1 MHLLSGLIMGLL
13 GSLHCIG
20 MCGPI
25 ALSLP
30 MRDESKVSFFTSR
43 LLYNLGRVLT
53 YMILGIIFGYLGQGL
68 RIISSQQI
76 IAIVF
81 GVILLLF
88 FITPAKYK
96 QLMSN
101 FPPIAKI
108 KNIYTNFFG
117 RVLRYSG
124 NTGMFVIGVV
134 NGFIPCGF
142 VYLAIAAAVAFG
154 SVTEAVIFM
163 GFFGL
168 GTIPSLFVVSSLP
181 QLLKNK
187 FNYRKL
193 VPVFSVILAILFIL
207 RGMDLGIP
215 FISPKLEKVTKPQ
228 MHIQPEQ
235 KPEENKGNT
244 PASEEK
250 EDCCS

>member
-1 MHLLSGLIMGLL
+1 MGLL
-13 GSLHCIG
+13 GSMHCIG

-25 ALSLP
+25 ALALP
-30 MRDESKVSFFTSR
+30 MKEESKLSFFTGR
-43 LLYNLGRVLT
+43 LLYNLGRVVT
-53 YMILGIIFGYLGQGL
+53 YMIFGIVFGYLGQGL
-68 RIISSQQI
+68 RIISSQQFI
-76 IAIVF
+76 SIAF

-96 QLMSN
+96 QAISS
-101 FPPIAKI
+101 FPPIARI
-108 KNIYTNFFG
+108 KNYYTNFFG

-124 NTGMFVIGVV
+124 NTGMFVIGIV

-142 VYLAIAAAVAFG
+142 VYLAIAGAVALG
-154 SVTEAVIFM
+154 SVTEAMLFM
-163 GFFGL
+163 GFFGI
-168 GTIPSLFVVSSLP
+168 GTIPSMLLVSSLP
-181 QLLKNK
+181 QLLKNR

-207 RGMDLGIP
+207 RGLDLGIP

-228 MHIQPEQ
+228 MHMKMDQKKDNPVPEPNSGQ
-235 KPEENKGNT
+235 KPATE
-244 PASEEK
+244 A